1 VSPTKPATPDGFES
15 FAEYF
20 ADVLCRVSLDSSII
34 FASPSCMSLLGYTQE
49 EMVGKLPPELVPPE
63 DLPIVLQAFQNVL
76 RPDFVSHFV
85 TARIIRK
92 DGSHVWVE
100 SIARIIRDPDTDQP
114 VEFVMVWRDIT
125 ERKQLEQQLEALAMT
140 DSLTGL
146 LNRRAF
152 DAAFDH
158 EWGRVLRDA
167 SETSLLLLDID
178 HFKKMNDTYGHTTG
192 DDCLRIIARTL
203 TLAIHRP
210 TDIVARYGGEEFAVI
225 LPRTELTGAMIVAER
240 IRQEIEELR
249 IPHAGNREGGGFVT
263 VSIGTAT
270 ALARHGSS
278 YKMPDSLLM
287 AADTALYKAKFE
299 GRNRIATGMLVASP
313 GQRK

>member
-1 VSPTKPATPDGFES
+1 
-15 FAEYF
+15 
-20 ADVLCRVSLDSSII
+20 
-34 FASPSCMSLLGYTQE
+34 
-49 EMVGKLPPELVPPE
+49 
-63 DLPIVLQAFQNVL
+63 LQAFQNVL
-76 RPDFVSHFV
+76 TPNFFSHFV

-100 SIARIIRDPDTDQP
+100 SIARIVRDPETNQP

-152 DAAFDH
+152 DAAFER

-178 HFKKMNDTYGHTTG
+178 HFKKMNDLYGHTMG
-192 DDCLRIIARTL
+192 DDCLRIVARTL
-203 TLAIHRP
+203 SLAVNRP

-225 LPRTELTGAMIVAER
+225 LPSTQVTGATIVAER
-240 IRQEIEELR
+240 IRHDVENLNL
-249 IPHAGNREGGGFVT
+249 PHAGNPEGRGVVT
-263 VSIGTAT
+263 VSIGIAT
-270 ALARHGSS
+270 ALARHGGSH
-278 YKMPDSLLM
+278 KMPDSLLM